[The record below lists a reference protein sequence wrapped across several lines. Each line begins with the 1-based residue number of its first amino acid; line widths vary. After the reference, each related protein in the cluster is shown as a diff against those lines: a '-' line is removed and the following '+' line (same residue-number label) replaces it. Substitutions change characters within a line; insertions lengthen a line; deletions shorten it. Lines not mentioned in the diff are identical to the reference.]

1 MFQKF
6 LTFAIIGII
15 NAILDTTIWK
25 LLSTFFANSPK
36 IKSRLN
42 AFKLNEY
49 SGAQVFSFIIALGSS
64 FYLNSKYTWKLNPLE
79 SKTRFVLYIL
89 VSICAWVAT
98 VAYLNFF
105 TKPVFLNKYNTMV
118 AKVEDNFHL
127 PPLVKK
133 LIDYPLLVKISSI
146 FVSMFINFFGYNYI
160 VFR

>member
-6 LTFAIIGII
+6 ITFAIIGIF

-25 LLSTFFANSPK
+25 LLSSYFSRSNT
-36 IKSRLN
+36 IQSRLKSFN
-42 AFKLNEY
+42 LNIY
-49 SGAQVFSFIIALGSS
+49 SGAQVFSFVIALGSS
-64 FYLNSKYTWKLNPLE
+64 FYLNSKFTWRTNPLE

-89 VSICAWVAT
+89 VSIFAWIAT

-105 TKPVFLNKYNTMV
+105 TKSAFLDKYNTLV
-118 AKVEDNFHL
+118 AKIEDKYNL
-127 PPLVKK
+127 PQLIKK